1 HQEGGYALVAGGVV
15 GAGEEQYDVGPGA
28 PAPCAGL
35 DEVEKLLP
43 RGVLHGVVA
52 LGAEL
57 VEVTEVNAFRKAHAR
72 HADPVWR

>member
-1 HQEGGYALVAGGVV
+1 TWRAAWRGQ
-15 GAGEEQYDVGPGA
+15 PGRRQRQAAPLRRRA